1 MKTLLINAHPEFD
14 SEIPYSSKLQ
24 QYFLSKL
31 SQDVTANE
39 LEVLNLYDENI
50 PRLDS
55 GMLRLFRKQSA
66 QEKLTEIEQETADR
80 MAELMAQ
87 FKRCK
92 RVVIV
97 MSMHNFNIPSKLK
110 DYMDNILIARETFKY
125 TEDGSVGL
133 MTDNRKIL
141 TLQSSGSVYTNQDR
155 YTPLELSH
163 FYLEAMFG
171 EIMGFDSFDIVRAQG
186 TAIGLFT
193 EEQILNKAYAEL
205 DSAFKKFYDIS

>member
-1 MKTLLINAHPEFD
+1 MKTLFINAHPEFD
-14 SEIPYSSKLQ
+14 SKIPYSSKLQ

-31 SQDVTANE
+31 SQDATVNE

-55 GMLRLFRKQSA
+55 GMLGLFRKQSA
-66 QEKLTEIEQETADR
+66 QEKLTEIGQKTADR

-97 MSMHNFNIPSKLK
+97 MPMHNFNIPSKLK

-141 TLQSSGSVYTNQDR
+141 LLQSSGSVYTNQDR
-155 YTPLELSH
+155 YTPLEFSH
-163 FYLEAMFG
+163 FYLEAMFCK
-171 EIMGFDSFDIVRAQG
+171 IMGFDSFDIVRAQG
-186 TAIGLFT
+186 TATGLFT
-193 EEQILNKAYAEL
+193 EEQILNKAYSEL
-205 DSAFKKFYDIS
+205 DSAFKKFYEIL